1 MDSQKQKQQ
10 SKDLFINEE
19 EEINPSLLSMAGTI
33 ALPSKEELDSDPRLA
48 AAFGYSGD
56 EE

>member
-10 SKDLFINEE
+10 SKILFIKEE